1 MKKFLSLVLA
11 LVMTMS
17 LVTVSAGAKDFTDSD
32 ELSGEQYE
40 EAVNVMSEMGIIDGY
55 AEGDFRPQGTLTR
68 QAAAKIIACMMLGK
82 TTAESLGTSAAPFK
96 DVPAGSK
103 FAGYIAF
110 CVERGLIDGYGDG
123 TFRPTN
129 TLTGFAFLKM
139 LLGALGY
146 DSDIEG
152 YTGTNWTV
160 NVAGR
165 AYEIGLTNGNKDN
178 FTGSKACTR
187 EEAALYAVN
196 TLKAT
201 LVEYADKGSNLVING
216 IEVVQG
222 ASEPT
227 YVTSNIHDAATSI
240 NDSTDNQKNGW
251 TVEFAE
257 KYQPDLALKD
267 TVDAFGRPA
276 HTWTWKKAEIG
287 TYVDFDKMV
296 AEYTTKVTGEDLYD
310 LLGKT
315 AIEDNALFV
324 YVDGE
329 DENLGDAA
337 FGKADMVKKNDETI
351 GRTGNGVLTQVFLDT
366 AEDEITVAVINTYLA
381 IAEEDYDEKNDDVD
395 LTVYYVDNN
404 GTSRKPVY
412 MKTAD
417 EDKPQKQTISV
428 DGEDFAITEVAEDD
442 MFLVTVAEG
451 VIQTMDAP
459 EVISDTT
466 ISNFR
471 LEKYVTAGGT
481 QYDYADTVM
490 YDEEVLDQYD
500 DANMKDVTYNLI
512 LDPYGYMIGIEQ
524 NEDPDQYVFLTGI
537 DGKNSN
543 LSVKNAD
550 ANVIFLNG
558 DMDTVTVNMTKSDL
572 DIALDKADKSGNLSQ
587 LNTWCTY
594 TVNNDNVYTLKEV
607 AVSTT
612 KNVIDDDTDVAQY
625 AQDVGS
631 KGATIDKKHVSLK
644 AANNNSYVYGN
655 DDTVYLNVE
664 LKNVEVEDTKNGE
677 YRQIVDDVESVTT
690 GVKNVNLVMENL
702 KDYTDKAGDKYI
714 APDAEIY
721 TLYNDDGY
729 VIAAVTIGENEG
741 TSSNYVYVTSSN
753 VNREA
758 YDAETEWTWTREVVV
773 NGELVEISEVGDSLE
788 WIGNAS
794 KKQGE
799 MAQGEWF
806 EVKYDA
812 DGNVRKVEA
821 INFKTADDKFVDKVV
836 DVEDAVEDFDTV
848 LLSDTTTVE
857 KLTFKNGT
865 LYTDRS
871 ATKGFSVSP
880 EVKVVLA
887 LADKNG
893 KEFDDVD
900 DSYTGYTG
908 LEKAL
913 RDMNSQGTF
922 GTGVVEVSAILDNGV
937 ATSIVINDKAKAGS
951 DVKNPVIAEGEF
963 LPASW
968 NPTAKEIELRYYE
981 KPMSD
986 SEIKAAIEDLLG
998 APVDRLNKYMNYVT
1012 LENGDMYPVDFEQI
1026 EVVAISIDG
1035 EVVAYPDKT
1044 STAKLTGIPAGSY
1057 FDINENSD
1065 GFISGSSSGLLK
1077 VTSNGKA
1084 TVSNTSKDREFVTA
1098 YELELN
1104 SISGVTAKVNDKS
1117 VSDGD
1122 YIADGEVVELTFA
1135 NAGDYTVNGEL
1146 VRAAA
1151 NDTYEVEATEAIE
1164 VKSVS
1169 NYMTADDIA
1178 DEVAKYDPDAKNPTG
1193 VEIDVNGT
1201 TLNVVLD
1208 KTVTDITDRSQV
1220 KDTGLV
1226 DLATGLIAKGNSIRV
1241 TFEND
1246 DSMALTSSNINTMI
1260 ASLAANV
1267 GTLPMG
1273 DRTTE
1278 VTVVVT
1284 NNASS
1289 ESMEYT
1295 VIISQEA

>member
-251 TVEFAE
+251 TVEFGE

-937 ATSIVINDKAKAGS
+937 ATSIVINDTAKAGS
-951 DVKNPVIAEGEF
+951 DVKNPVVAEGEF

-968 NPTAKEIELRYYE
+968 NSTAKEIELRYYE

-1135 NAGDYTVNGEL
+1135 NPGDYTVNGEL

-1208 KTVTDITDRSQV
+1208 KTVNDITDRDQV
-1220 KDTGLV
+1220 KDTGLI

-1284 NNASS
+1284 NNESS